1 MAWTDTLKAFAP
13 TVASALLGPLGGL
26 AVTSIGAILGIDT
39 PTQEKIADAFTK
51 GQLTPEALAHIRTL
65 EMEFKTHESDMGFK
79 YADLEFKQ
87 AELAGKDRADAR
99 AMQAAVHSKM
109 PAILTVLVTVGFF
122 GILSLLFFHPEL
134 KGNEIVMVMVGQL
147 SAVWAG
153 CVAFYTGT
161 TYSSASKNVA
171 LANSTPVK

>member
-1 MAWTDTLKAFAP
+1 MNWQDVLKTVAP
-13 TVASALLGPLGGL
+13 TVASALLGPMGGI
-26 AVTSIGAILGIDT
+26 AVAAIGSAIGIDA
-39 PTQEKIADAFTK
+39 PTQDKIAKAFTA
-51 GQLTPEALAHIRTL
+51 GQLTPEALEKIKLL
-65 EMEFKTHESDMGFK
+65 ELDYQNQEKERGFK
-79 YADLEFKQ
+79 YA
-87 AELAGKDRADAR
+87 ELAFKDVDSAR
-99 AMQAAVHSKM
+99 QMQIATHSKM

-161 TYSSASKNVA
+161 TYGSANKNA
-171 LANSTPVK
+171 MLAAK